1 MKTPLRLF
9 LSGLASTLMN
19 KTALR
24 EFANFSRIVAHL
36 KLSRLNISFLPGLGT
51 KLQAK
56 LIPLRATYVTRWN
69 E

>member
-1 MKTPLRLF
+1 
-9 LSGLASTLMN
+9 MN